1 MMTPNILAPS
11 IILVIILLIAPNN
24 VVMSTSQSLDNPEYQ
39 SCNEKSFDNKRL
51 VARDVIQQTIHDL
64 QDLIKFINT
73 IPQLKSLPKSNGELE
88 KLKDCVAG
96 LVGNITMARYRLTK
110 IRHLD
115 HVTIP
120 HVLSNSK
127 QLKGA
132 MNEAVRLQ
140 GQVCHI
146 ALEDVDSTITSML
159 SRKLLDV
166 AVNVDDILHLVYQLK
181 L

>member
-1 MMTPNILAPS
+1 MTTPKILAS
-11 IILVIILLIAPNN
+11 SFILVITLLIAPNN
-24 VVMSTSQSLDNPEYQ
+24 VIMTSQSLDNSEYQ
-39 SCNEKSFDNKRL
+39 SCIQKSFDNKRL
-51 VARDVIQQTIHDL
+51 VARDAIDQTIHDL

-127 QLKGA
+127 QLKSA

-146 ALEDVDSTITSML
+146 ALEDVDRIITSML